1 MGKVIIGVTI
11 SLDGFAKDR
20 DGSVGPLYPD
30 LEQLDASDVQQA
42 SIRNTGA
49 VVMAWK
55 EYAMAE
61 DPDRYAGNY
70 EYQVPLFVVGDRVPA
85 EHPRE
90 TKELT
95 FTYVTDGVASAIR
108 RAKAA
113 AGKKDVTI
121 IGSAAMTRQ
130 SLETGLAD
138 ELHLDIVPFFLKE
151 GSRPFEAIRDL
162 PVRLTRLQSIDLPTG
177 RVHIEFQLTYDT
189 PAD

>member
-11 SLDGFAKDR
+11 SLDGFAEDR

-61 DPDRYAGNY
+61 DPDWYPGNY
-70 EYQVPLFVVGDRVPA
+70 EYQAPIFVVGDRVP
-85 EHPRE
+85 ENHPKE
-90 TKELT
+90 TKELI

-108 RAKAA
+108 QAKAA

-138 ELHLDIVPFFLKE
+138 ELHLDIIPLFLKE
-151 GSRPFEAIRDL
+151 GFRPFETVRDL
-162 PVRLTRLQSIDLPTG
+162 PFRLTRLQSVNLPAG
-177 RVHIEFQLTYDT
+177 RVHVEFSLAYDT